1 MENIRPISYTQ
12 IIERDWRKGFVVVL
26 IVVLFSLIATL
37 IMPFKFG
44 SSVSIL
50 VNQKSGFSIDAYSAS
65 KSEERVAN
73 KLAQVVYT
81 SSFLDKVLQYDTE
94 IDRNYFSSDERE
106 RRKDWKSTI
115 DADVPVGL
123 GQLNLTIYH
132 TDPAQAYLISDAA
145 AKVLIRD
152 RSEFIGIGDVELKIL
167 EYPLVSKYPLKPNI
181 FLNFGLSIVVGII
194 LAFAYI
200 VLTYNPERDKL
211 FKISGGDEEEIEKK
225 LRKLP
230 EFKDEGKVTKME

>member
-1 MENIRPISYTQ
+1 MENIRPISYTE
-12 IIERDWRKGFVVVL
+12 IIKRDWRKGFVVVL
-26 IVVLFSLIATL
+26 IVVLVALIATL

-44 SSVSIL
+44 SAVSIL

-81 SSFLDKVLQYDTE
+81 SSFLDKVLQYDTD
-94 IDRNYFSSDERE
+94 IDRGYFPSDERK
-106 RRKDWKSTI
+106 RRSEWKSTI

-132 TDPAQAYLISDAA
+132 IDPAQAYLISDAA

-167 EYPLVSKYPLKPNI
+167 EYPLVSKYPVKPNV
-181 FLNFGLSIVVGII
+181 FLNFALSLVVGVI

-200 VLTYNPERDKL
+200 VLVYNPEQDKL
-211 FKISGGDEEEIEKK
+211 FKISDHDNDEIEKK
-225 LRKLP
+225 LRNLP
-230 EFKDEGKVTKME
+230 EFKDEGKVQKMK